1 MTSLPVTAEQSGRVA
16 PPTVACSYFTVQG
29 ALELPSMSILMS
41 PLPMNRLTSD
51 SVGVIF
57 ANLDG
62 QIRVVVELC
71 ESSSKTDTPLGVLQG
86 RVTLNS

>member
-1 MTSLPVTAEQSGRVA
+1 
-16 PPTVACSYFTVQG
+16 
-29 ALELPSMSILMS
+29 
-41 PLPMNRLTSD
+41 MNRLTSD